1 MFDTPSPAE
10 ITQHFKAMTDSVT
23 LINNTIADDSE
34 ALRNFGDASE
44 VNLMI
49 TRNTD
54 HLEIQLAKDWAKDDS
69 RDKTSY
75 TDAITAGKNY
85 VANN

>member
-1 MFDTPSPAE
+1 MVDTPTPAE
-10 ITQHFKAMTDSVT
+10 ITQHFSAMTDSVK
-23 LINNTIADDSE
+23 LINRTIADDSE
-34 ALRNFGDASE
+34 ALRNFGDASG

>member
-1 MFDTPSPAE
+1 MVDTPSPE
-10 ITQHFKAMTDSVT
+10 QITQHFSAMTDSVT

-34 ALRNFGDASE
+34 ALRNLVNASE

-54 HLEIQLAKDWAKDDS
+54 HLELQLSKDWAKDDS

-85 VANN
+85 VASN